1 MVWEPLM
8 DAAARSE
15 LPAHISANQAKQG
28 EFWGSPGLLFL
39 PSYEDESS
47 SHESSFETSRWQT
60 QRCGDPDLVPL
71 GSQVSCLC
79 LRPCSPI
86 LPSLSSSL
94 IRHVVM
100 CNRGGEPFV
109 KSQTRRLSSA
119 LCPSP
124 PADVLGCYQRH
135 RDTLPK
141 GSVSRCFCPAFY
153 SAVPDW
159 LRRGKVVGEEKYFL
173 MG

>member
-1 MVWEPLM
+1 MVWKAWWWEPLM
-8 DAAARSE
+8 DEAARSE
-15 LPAHISANQAKQG
+15 LPAHFSVDQTKQR

-39 PSYEDESS
+39 PSHEDKSS
-47 SHESSFETSRWQT
+47 SHKSSFETSHWQT
-60 QRCGDPDLVPL
+60 QRCGDGGLVPL

-86 LPSLSSSL
+86 LPSLSPSL

-100 CNRGGEPFV
+100 WTRGGEPFI
-109 KSQTRRLSSA
+109 KGQTRSLSSA

-124 PADVLGCYQRH
+124 PADAI
-135 RDTLPK
+135 RDTLPE
-141 GSVSRCFCPAFY
+141 GRVSRGFCPAFY
-153 SAVPDW
+153 SICPDW
-159 LRRGKVVGEEKYFL
+159 LRMGKELGEEKHFL